1 MAYTW
6 RKPGGIEQE
15 VGAWSEVEPD
25 MTLQFAVLGSGS
37 RGNSA
42 LVCHDGGAG
51 LLIDIGLGPRV
62 LDQRLASVQSD
73 WSRISAVVLTHTHGD
88 HIDSATLQVM
98 VRRSIMLYCHE
109 AHREALETDQG
120 FQDLDRLGLVRHY
133 DGQPFLAPSGFR
145 IEPIPLRHD
154 GPTFGFRIESV
165 ARRRTRAIGVGYLAD
180 CGSWSESMADSL
192 ADVDVLGVE
201 FNHDVAMQKASGRSP
216 ALIARNLGDWGHLS
230 NRQAAELVRS
240 ILKRSSRDR
249 VGHLV
254 LLHLSEQ
261 CNRPELAIHEAREV
275 VQDTGRR
282 ILIHAA
288 RQTPAHPN
296 LIVGA
301 HRTVTQAN
309 PAPTGRPR
317 GSARV
322 RASSAATATL
332 PGLNLELP

>member
-1 MAYTW
+1 
-6 RKPGGIEQE
+6 
-15 VGAWSEVEPD
+15 
-25 MTLQFAVLGSGS
+25 
-37 RGNSA
+37 
-42 LVCHDGGAG
+42 
-51 LLIDIGLGPRV
+51 
-62 LDQRLASVQSD
+62 
-73 WSRISAVVLTHTHGD
+73 
-88 HIDSATLQVM
+88 
-98 VRRSIMLYCHE
+98 MLYCHE
-109 AHREALETDQG
+109 SAPRHLEVDQG

-145 IEPIPLRHD
+145 VEPIPLRHD

-180 CGSWSESMADSL
+180 CGSWSDSMADSL

-216 ALIARNLGDWGHLS
+216 ALIARNLGDRGHLS

-240 ILKRSSRDR
+240 ILKRSGRDR

-288 RQTPAHPN
+288 RQAPAHPN
-296 LIVGA
+296 LIVGSA
-301 HRTVTQAN
+301 TSRFPGEPGFVGPATWLGAAPGASNGHGDIARTEPGTSLTS
-309 PAPTGRPR
+309 PE
-317 GSARV
+317 
-322 RASSAATATL
+322 AAL
-332 PGLNLELP
+332 RKP